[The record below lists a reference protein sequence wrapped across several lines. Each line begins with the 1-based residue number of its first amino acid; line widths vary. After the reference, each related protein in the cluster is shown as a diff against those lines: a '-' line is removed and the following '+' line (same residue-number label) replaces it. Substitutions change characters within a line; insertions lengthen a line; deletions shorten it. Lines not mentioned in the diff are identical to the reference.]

1 MPKAGKKHGVGDCK
15 RCGDECGCAGGV
27 KAGKCG
33 TSCQAGTCK
42 CAHRIDPD
50 PEVSCLALK
59 ACRLSADCGYAD
71 DEYEV
76 MTARVPNTSAIPEH
90 GCCVS

>member
-1 MPKAGKKHGVGDCK
+1 MPPASKENGVGGCK

-33 TSCQAGTCK
+33 TSCQAGGCQ

-50 PEVSCLALK
+50 PEVCPPLMCCDFSTIA
-59 ACRLSADCGYAD
+59 ANRLCSLP
-71 DEYEV
+71 V
-76 MTARVPNTSAIPEH
+76 I
-90 GCCVS
+90 CVQTKFFVQ